1 MTTNRQ
7 QQLSQA
13 HTWLSEDDISL
24 MLTHKHQ
31 KFSDHYE
38 RATVQHL
45 LDNYTKITSRLPED
59 DLRDYLSRIT
69 EFAVI

>member
-1 MTTNRQ
+1 MTTNRL

-45 LDNYTKITSRLPED
+45 LDNYTKITSRLPES
-59 DLRDYLSRIT
+59 DLRDHLSRIE